1 MTDRGSSALGEFIQ
15 NNLEPILQEWEEFA
29 KSLAPLAGMDKRAL
43 RDHAQAMLDA
53 VVLDMREPQSERQRR
68 AKSEGQGP
76 SPEAGLDQA
85 AQLHAVAR
93 LHDQFTLDQLVAEFR
108 AIRASVLRRWSATDP
123 VTPHPVEQITRFN
136 EAIDQALSTSV
147 EHYSSL
153 IEESRTVILGVL
165 AHDLRSPLSGIT
177 MGMHHLLRSGQSVP
191 ETARVAARTLRSA
204 ERMEGLVRDLLDF
217 TLARLG
223 GGLPVRCETANLH
236 AICSRVVEEMQS
248 SHPGRVVTLT
258 TWGALDGSWDPARVS
273 QLLIN
278 LTTNALLHGDPGGE
292 VRIELSGVDADTVV
306 LRVHNDGL
314 PMSEA
319 SRRRLFQPLN
329 RPPTGTGPAS
339 TSSGLGL
346 GLYIASQIVKS
357 HKGSIEVSSGPAVG
371 TTFTAR
377 LPRRPQEPEPDD
389 EVPSPG
395 TSPT

>member
-1 MTDRGSSALGEFIQ
+1 MTDRASTALGDFIQ
-15 NNLEPILQEWEEFA
+15 DNLEPILQEWEEFA
-29 KSLAPLAGMDKRAL
+29 RSLAPLAGMDKHAL

-53 VVLDMREPQSERQRR
+53 VVVDMQEPQSERQRR

-76 SPEAGLDQA
+76 SPEAGLDHA

-165 AHDLRSPLSGIT
+165 AHDLRNPLSSIT
-177 MGMHHLLRSGQSVP
+177 MGMHHLMRSSQSVP

-217 TLARLG
+217 ALARLG
-223 GGLPVRCETANLH
+223 GGLPVRYEPANLQDI
-236 AICSRVVEEMQS
+236 AARVVEEMQS
-248 SHPGRVVTLT
+248 SHPGRVVRLVQA
-258 TWGALDGSWDPARVS
+258 GALDGRWDPARVS

-278 LTTNALLHGDPGGE
+278 LVTNALQHGDSSGE
-292 VRIELSGVDADTVV
+292 VRLELNGVEADAVV
-306 LRVHNDGL
+306 LAVHNGGP

-319 SRRRLFQPLN
+319 SRRRLFQPMN
-329 RPPTGTGPAS
+329 RPPTGTEPSAA
-339 TSSGLGL
+339 SSGLGL

-357 HKGSIEVSSGPAVG
+357 HKGSLEVSSGPAHG

-377 LPRRPQEPEPDD
+377 LPRQPQQPEAEVGARPAGSL
-389 EVPSPG
+389 PS
-395 TSPT
+395 